1 MFRWFEAQLNPFPSE
16 HAARAPQGLVA
27 FCWHYSRDAAPW
39 LIALSVLTA
48 LVSVGEVVL
57 FGFLGNV
64 VDWLANEDPDGF
76 LERERG
82 TLIGMGLM
90 ILVALPLGVA
100 SKI

>member
-64 VDWLANEDPDGF
+64 VDWLKIQQLVFRAAAQLLRIQLG
-76 LERERG
+76 G
-82 TLIGMGLM
+82 THH
-90 ILVALPLGVA
+90 
-100 SKI
+100 